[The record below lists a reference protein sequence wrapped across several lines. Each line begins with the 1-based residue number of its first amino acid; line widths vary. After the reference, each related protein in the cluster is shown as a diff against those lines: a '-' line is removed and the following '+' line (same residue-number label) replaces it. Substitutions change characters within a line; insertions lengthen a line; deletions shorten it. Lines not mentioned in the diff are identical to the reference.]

1 MGPDWTVMI
10 RIQKNKVEWDSIG
23 SNMIRWNRIG
33 ETGINGTGWD
43 ETELCENVR
52 DRI

>member
-10 RIQKNKVEWDSIG
+10 GILKNTVEWDRFEWDSIG

-33 ETGINGTGWD
+33 ETGIDGTRLNQTG
-43 ETELCENVR
+43 
-52 DRI
+52 